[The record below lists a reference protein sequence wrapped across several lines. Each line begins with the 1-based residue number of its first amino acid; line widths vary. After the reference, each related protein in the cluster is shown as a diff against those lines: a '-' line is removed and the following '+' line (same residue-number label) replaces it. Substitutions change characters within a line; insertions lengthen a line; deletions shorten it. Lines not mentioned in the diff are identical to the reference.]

1 MLVSVLMIALS
12 LVSGDVSGIQWN
24 SDYAQALKTATTAGK
39 PLAVFIGTGQNGWQ
53 AVEGSRGLSAEATKM
68 LKDKYVCLYVD
79 TATADGKELAD
90 SFESRGQAT
99 LVLSDKSA
107 KFQAFKQAGPLPG
120 GRLEQV
126 LGQYVAYEVPQSVIR
141 SSYYS
146 GPTGGSPA
154 YSGGYR
160 SSVGGAC
167 KG

>member
-12 LVSGDVSGIQWN
+12 QVSGDISGIQWN
-24 SDYAQALKTATTAGK
+24 SDYAQALKAATNAGK

-53 AVEGSRGLSAEATKM
+53 AMEGSRGLSAEATRM

-79 TATADGKELAD
+79 SASADGKELAD

-99 LVLSDKSA
+99 LVLSDRSA
-107 KFQAFKQAGPLPG
+107 KFQAFKQAGPLPA

-146 GPTGGSPA
+146 GPIGGTPVHTA
-154 YSGGYR
+154 GFRG
-160 SSVGGAC
+160 SVGGAC
-167 KG
+167 RG